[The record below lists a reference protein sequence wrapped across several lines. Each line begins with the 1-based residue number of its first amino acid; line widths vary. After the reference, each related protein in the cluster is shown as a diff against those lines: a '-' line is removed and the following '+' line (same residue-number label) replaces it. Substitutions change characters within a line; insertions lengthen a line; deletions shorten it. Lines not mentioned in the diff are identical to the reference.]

1 MIGDIR
7 LSECTGSQF
16 VKTQRMHYREKGIE
30 KSWDMVQVHDSVA
43 VLIYHADKDA
53 FVLVKQFR
61 PPVYLHNAQG
71 FTYELCA
78 GIVDKSLS
86 LEQIAIEEIE
96 EECGYSVAPEKIERV
111 TSFYTA
117 VGFAGAK
124 QTLYYC
130 EVDEGMRVNA
140 GGGVHGEEIELVFLE
155 KEEAHAFISD
165 ESKSKTPG
173 IMYALMWWFNTS
185 HKA

>member
-1 MIGDIR
+1 MIEDIR
-7 LSECTGSQF
+7 LGECSDSGY
-16 VKTQRMHYREKGIE
+16 VKLQRMHYRQKGTE

-43 VLIYHADKDA
+43 VLIYHADKNA

-61 PPVYLHNAQG
+61 PPVYLHNTDG

-86 LEQIAIEEIE
+86 LKQIAIEEIE
-96 EECGYSVAPEKIERV
+96 EECGYSVAPEKMARV

-130 EVDEGMRVNA
+130 EVDEKMRVNE
-140 GGGVHGEEIELVFLE
+140 GGGVQEEEIELVYLK
-155 KEEAHAFISD
+155 KEEAQAFILD
-165 ESKSKTPG
+165 ETKAKTPG
-173 IMYALMWWFNTS
+173 IMYAIMWWFNTRYE
-185 HKA
+185 A